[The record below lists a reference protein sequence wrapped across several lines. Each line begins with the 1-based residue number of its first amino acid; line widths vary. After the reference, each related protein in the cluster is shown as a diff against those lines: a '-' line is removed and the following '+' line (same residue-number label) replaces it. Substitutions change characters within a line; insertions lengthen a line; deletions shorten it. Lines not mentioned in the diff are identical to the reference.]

1 MCGLALLCGLSGSAV
16 AQRGT
21 VAKGPDPAAVTN
33 AEEEK
38 SSLHNLEVARHYF
51 KQKKAYYASYKRA
64 DEMIAGHPE
73 FSRLDEAL
81 YIAAMS
87 GLYLAEGKGKQRLPQ
102 PRPKMPARSSRPAT
116 ESARPRPFCFGRRQ
130 RRGRLHPAARVAYCL
145 PARHSILL
153 SHWRTNKGVTAGSRF
168 GGVRRGRDALR

>member
-1 MCGLALLCGLSGSAV
+1 MSKLRAVACGLALLCGLSGAAA

-21 VAKGPDPAAVTN
+21 VAKGPDPAATTS

-51 KQKKAYYASYKRA
+51 KLKKAYYAAYKRA

-102 PRPKMPARSSRPAT
+102 LSAAEAEEFKPEVLRQTARSYLTRLVRDFPDSKFRKDASAALAALGGPAEGAGANQPAR
-116 ESARPRPFCFGRRQ
+116 
-130 RRGRLHPAARVAYCL
+130 
-145 PARHSILL
+145 
-153 SHWRTNKGVTAGSRF
+153 N
-168 GGVRRGRDALR
+168 

>member
-1 MCGLALLCGLSGSAV
+1 MRKLMTVACGLALVCGLSGAAS

-21 VAKGPDPAAVTN
+21 VAKGPDPAVVSD
-33 AEEEK
+33 AELEK
-38 SSLHNLEVARHYF
+38 ESLHNLEVARHYF

-87 GLYLAEGKGKQRLPQ
+87 GLYLAEGKGKQKVPQLKPDEAEEFKPEVLRQTARAHLARLV
-102 PRPKMPARSSRPAT
+102 RDFPASKFRKDAAEALEALGGAAPA
-116 ESARPRPFCFGRRQ
+116 SG
-130 RRGRLHPAARVAYCL
+130 AAQGA
-145 PARHSILL
+145 P
-153 SHWRTNKGVTAGSRF
+153 NEN
-168 GGVRRGRDALR
+168 

>member
-102 PRPKMPARSSRPAT
+102 LSAAEAAEFAPEALRQTARAYLTRLVRDYPNSKFRKDAGEALATLGGPTEDAGSQQPAR
-116 ESARPRPFCFGRRQ
+116 
-130 RRGRLHPAARVAYCL
+130 
-145 PARHSILL
+145 
-153 SHWRTNKGVTAGSRF
+153 N
-168 GGVRRGRDALR
+168 